1 MYGVGDDAWR
11 SASNH
16 RLPDSLRQRQ
26 RGRTVARQLRF
37 PDTRSYATNAS
48 THPDYPHQTKVMQK
62 YIKAKEEFL
71 TWLSE
76 QAEEQNT
83 ELTINRQNRGYYREP
98 DVLARLRATT
108 KPVRFQTRNTN
119 DELSV
124 SDELNAR
131 FDQVLCVILQLS
143 DPPGFNPQSDHFYP
157 LRVNTIQRNTG
168 PLQEI
173 ARDVCRDTDPD
184 NE

>member
-1 MYGVGDDAWR
+1 M
-11 SASNH
+11 
-16 RLPDSLRQRQ
+16 P
-26 RGRTVARQLRF
+26 
-37 PDTRSYATNAS
+37 
-48 THPDYPHQTKVMQK
+48 K
-62 YIKAKEEFL
+62 YIKAKQEFL

-83 ELTINRQNRGYYREP
+83 ELTINGKSRGYYREP

-108 KPVRFQTRNTN
+108 KSVRFQTRNTN
-119 DELSV
+119 DDLSV
-124 SDELNAR
+124 SDELNSR

-157 LRVNTIQRNTG
+157 LRVNTIQRSTGKQHTSGEFQLNLDLTSDTANHFRDDLTFALGPQTTDNTQIG
-168 PLQEI
+168 PSGSSPLQDL